1 MKEKLT
7 SGQGVEFVLTGDGS
21 HTLYVP
27 GLEENYHSVFGA
39 IAESMH
45 IFIEAGL
52 KYVSRPSCK
61 INILEVGFG
70 TGLNALLT
78 LLEAE
83 KSKNIIDYTT
93 IEPYPLKESVFS
105 SLNYPEMLN
114 SDNCQTLFHKLH
126 TSSWNTKAILEKTF
140 SITKEQITLQD
151 FSPRPKTFDLVYF
164 DAFGPDVQPEMWT
177 QEMFEKIASGVKQG
191 GVLVTYSTKGIVKRN
206 LKQAGFSIEKLPGPK
221 GKREILRATRL

>member
-1 MKEKLT
+1 VNEKST
-7 SGQGVEFVLTGDGS
+7 YGQGVEFVITGDGS

-39 IAESMH
+39 IAESRH

-52 KYVSRPSCK
+52 KYVSRSSGK

-83 KSKNIIDYTT
+83 KSGYNIDYTT
-93 IEPYPLKESVFS
+93 IEPYPLTESVVS
-105 SLNYPEMLN
+105 GLNYPDMLN
-114 SDNCQTLFHKLH
+114 NHDCQTLFYQLH
-126 TSSWNTKAILEKTF
+126 SSSWNTKTILGKTF
-140 SITKEQITLQD
+140 SITKMQIALQD
-151 FSPRPKTFDLVYF
+151 FSPQSKTFDLVYF

-177 QEMFEKIASGVKQG
+177 QEMFDKIASGMKQG

-221 GKREILRATRL
+221 GKREILRATRI